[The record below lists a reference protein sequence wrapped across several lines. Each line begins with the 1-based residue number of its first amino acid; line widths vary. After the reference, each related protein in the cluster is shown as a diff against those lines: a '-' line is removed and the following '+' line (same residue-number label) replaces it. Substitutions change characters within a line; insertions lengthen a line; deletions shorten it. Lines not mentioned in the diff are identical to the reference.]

1 MGNFVLIIFW
11 KETMGLKSTE
21 KEIFKKYSDSIHP
34 TPTFSFTGFLIKL
47 KTPDKII
54 NISFVL
60 ICIKNTLQ
68 KLNKA
73 IIKNTSV
80 SGLAAG

>member
-1 MGNFVLIIFW
+1 MGTFVLIIFC
-11 KETMGLKSTE
+11 KGTMGLKSTE
-21 KEIFKKYSDSIHP
+21 KEIFKKYTDGIHP
-34 TPTFSFTGFLIKL
+34 TPTFSFTSYLIGL

-60 ICIKNTLQ
+60 TFKNTLQ

-73 IIKNTSV
+73 MTKNTSV
-80 SGLAAG
+80 SRLAAG